1 MVTLKVVMLNIYS
14 YKLVLVEKICISI
27 SVSFDYFI
35 FVRRIVLISV
45 LKCSLISN
53 ICWGLVALCSDCAL
67 EFVGI
72 LSSDCSVR
80 KLLLQDLTAVDK
92 AIDHIC
98 LSSPSLPLNSAG
110 SVADISV
117 CALSVCLHFHFRKF
131 VSLTGSKCLW

>member
-1 MVTLKVVMLNIYS
+1 MFLLI
-14 YKLVLVEKICISI
+14 
-27 SVSFDYFI
+27 FF

-45 LKCSLISN
+45 LKSSLISN
-53 ICWGLVALCSDCAL
+53 ICWGLVALCSDCEL
-67 EFVGI
+67 GFVGI